1 MKTTVCFIVPM
12 IHGCPQL
19 VLVDGSVSYEGDSD
33 NLPPYDVA
41 TEATYSCDT
50 GFTLIGEHR
59 RQCLYSNTWSGSD
72 SVCEGLLI

>member
-1 MKTTVCFIVPM
+1 M

-59 RQCLYSNTWSGSD
+59 RQCLDSNTWSGSD